1 MEQEWVSLNEYMRK
15 NHIGYETA
23 LKLMR
28 SGKVE
33 YQKIGGQYKIKVSKD
48 KEVNA
53 TIEKLIR
60 ENEELK
66 TYIRTIQS
74 LANQV
79 KIWKEVR
86 KMVDEIYS
94 IWTAQDLILIFSLFI
109 NIGLFLDYIDR
120 KITKKSKGRRK
131 KYVRK

>member
-79 KIWKEVR
+79 KI
-86 KMVDEIYS
+86 
-94 IWTAQDLILIFSLFI
+94 
-109 NIGLFLDYIDR
+109 
-120 KITKKSKGRRK
+120 
-131 KYVRK
+131 